1 MSHADHGEESLRRQG
16 DRPQISQIGTDFQR
30 EDKREIGETP
40 ARVRP
45 DSLLLHP
52 ACLPPESAKIGADLC
67 LRRGKCV
74 CGFASLGSRWSR
86 FVRNEAKR
94 Q

>member
-1 MSHADHGEESLRRQG
+1 MSHAAHAEESLRRQG
-16 DRPQISQIGTDFQR
+16 DRPQISQISTDFQR
-30 EDKREIGETP
+30 EDKREIGETT

-45 DSLLLHP
+45 PYLLLSP
-52 ACLPPESAKIGADLC
+52 ACLDPESVKIG
-67 LRRGKCV
+67 V
-74 CGFASLGSRWSR
+74 ICGLVPLGSLWSR